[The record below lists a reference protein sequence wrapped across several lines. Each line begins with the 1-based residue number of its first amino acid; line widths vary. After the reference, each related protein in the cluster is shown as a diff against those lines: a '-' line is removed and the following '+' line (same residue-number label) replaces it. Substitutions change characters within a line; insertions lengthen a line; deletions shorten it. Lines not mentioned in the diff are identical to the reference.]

1 MDGEGRSRTVSSGI
15 SYGVGTVVGKATRG
29 WGKACGGAA
38 KTFDEVIYA
47 TTRSLRRVPSAEW
60 TIAQILD
67 VEDASSV
74 VRRFVDGFDW
84 SMMQADPTQTLREAQ
99 AARLGQNRRMTTEE
113 LAACDAALRA
123 LAE

>member
-1 MDGEGRSRTVSSGI
+1 
-15 SYGVGTVVGKATRG
+15 
-29 WGKACGGAA
+29 
-38 KTFDEVIYA
+38 
-47 TTRSLRRVPSAEW
+47 VPSAEW

-67 VEDASSV
+67 AEDAGSV

-99 AARLGQNRRMTTEE
+99 AAGLGQNRRMTTEE